1 MDISLIMD
9 LLLVI
14 TGFIIMVRGIF
25 LIFVLNEQNV
35 FKYFKRLRNTDVN
48 IALSKG
54 KFFCILAIA
63 GGSIVI
69 LSSVL
74 RILRNTG
81 L

>member
-1 MDISLIMD
+1 MDISLIID

-35 FKYFKRLRNTDVN
+35 FKYFKRLKNTDVN
-48 IALSKG
+48 IALSKS
-54 KFFCILAIA
+54 KFSCILATV
-63 GGSIVI
+63 GGSLVF